1 MFQTKARLRVCRPNH
16 CPSTLKNNIKDL
28 ALLSGP
34 KAFAEPYH
42 VGRPNLGD
50 RKQLMARLNDILDR
64 RWLSNF
70 GHYVQEFEKKIADI
84 SGTKHAIA
92 CSNGTVALE
101 IASRALNLQGEVIV
115 PAFTFI
121 ATAHALQWQEI
132 TPVFADVRAHDH
144 NLDPAQIE
152 RHITPKTTG
161 ILSVHLWG
169 QACDTEAI
177 EAIAKKRKLQ
187 VMYDASHAFGCDS
200 AQGPIGGQGR
210 ATVFSFHATKF
221 INAGEGGAVV
231 TNDDE
236 LAAKMRLMK
245 NFGFR
250 TYDEVIHVGTN
261 GKMDEFSA
269 ALVLTNLESM
279 EEIVAVNRQNHETY
293 RKELEGV
300 PGIRLL
306 ECRPKGRFNHQ
317 YVIAEVEKGCAI
329 SRDSLVKVLWAENFL
344 ARKYFW
350 PGCHR
355 MEPYKSLFPNAY
367 LTLPVT
373 EEISAKILVLPT
385 GQTVNGEVIRKA
397 AELIRFLVKNG
408 PEIEKE
414 LAKKG

>member
-1 MFQTKARLRVCRPNH
+1 MKISLFGAV
-16 CPSTLKNNIKDL
+16 
-28 ALLSGP
+28 P
-34 KAFAEPYH
+34 KFTTAFH
-42 VGRPNLGD
+42 VGRPNLGE
-50 RKQLMARLNDILDR
+50 RSRLMSRLNDILDR

-70 GHYVQEFEKKIADI
+70 GHYVQEFEKKIAQVA
-84 SGTKHAIA
+84 GTKHAIA

-101 IASRALNLQGEVIV
+101 IASRALELEGEVIV

-132 TPVFADVRAHDH
+132 KPVFADVRAFDH
-144 NLDPAQIE
+144 NLDPDQIE

-161 ILSVHLWG
+161 ILGVHLWG

-177 EAIAKKRKLQ
+177 EAIARKRNLQ
-187 VMYDASHAFGCDS
+187 VMYDGSHAFGCD
-200 AQGPIGGQGR
+200 AAKGPIGGQGR

-269 ALVLTNLESM
+269 ALGLTNLEAM
-279 EEIVAVNRQNHETY
+279 EEIVAINRRNYESY
-293 RKELEGV
+293 RKELAGI
-300 PGIRLL
+300 PGIRLM
-306 ECRPKGRFNHQ
+306 EYRPKGGFNYQ
-317 YVIAEVEKGCAI
+317 YVIAEVDKSCAI
-329 SRDSLVKVLWAENFL
+329 SRDSLIKVLWAENFL
-344 ARKYFW
+344 VRKYFW

-373 EEISAKILVLPT
+373 EEVGAKILVLPT
-385 GQTVNGEVIRKA
+385 GQTVDGEVTRKA
-397 AELIRFLVKNG
+397 ADIIRTAVEHG

-414 LAKKG
+414 IKKRNL

>member
-1 MFQTKARLRVCRPNH
+1 MGNRDRLMN
-16 CPSTLKNNIKDL
+16 
-28 ALLSGP
+28 
-34 KAFAEPYH
+34 
-42 VGRPNLGD
+42 
-50 RKQLMARLNDILDR
+50 RLNDILDR

-70 GHYVQEFEKKIADI
+70 GHYVQEFEKRIAEI

-92 CSNGTVALE
+92 CANGTVALE
-101 IASRALNLQGEVIV
+101 IASRALQLEGEVIV

-121 ATAHALQWQEI
+121 ATPHALQWQEI
-132 TPVFADVRAHDH
+132 KPVFADVRASDH
-144 NLDPAQIE
+144 NLDPDQVE

-161 ILSVHLWG
+161 ILGVHLWG

-177 EAIAKKRKLQ
+177 EAIAKKRNLQ
-187 VMYDASHAFGCDS
+187 VMYDASHAFGCDAS
-200 AQGPIGGQGR
+200 NGPIGGQGR

-236 LAAKMRLMK
+236 LAMKMRLMK

-269 ALVLTNLESM
+269 AMGVTNLESM
-279 EEIVAVNRQNHETY
+279 EEIVGVNRANYETY
-293 RKELEGV
+293 KKELAGIA
-300 PGIRLL
+300 GIRLM
-306 ECRPKGRFNHQ
+306 EYRPQGRFNYQ
-317 YVIAEVEKGCAI
+317 YVIAEVDKGCAI

-350 PGCHR
+350 PGCHK
-355 MEPYKSLFPNAY
+355 MEPYKSLFPNAH

-373 EEISAKILVLPT
+373 EEVAAKILVLPT
-385 GQTVNGEVIRKA
+385 GQTVHAEVIRKA
-397 AELIRFLVKNG
+397 AELIRFAVKNG

-414 LAKKG
+414 LARKK

>member
-1 MFQTKARLRVCRPNH
+1 LKK
-16 CPSTLKNNIKDL
+16 SLKNL
-28 ALLSGP
+28 ASLGGP
-34 KAFAEPYH
+34 KAFTEPYH

-70 GHYVQEFEKKIADI
+70 GHYVQGFEKKIAEI
-84 SGTKHAIA
+84 VGTKHAIA

-101 IASRALNLQGEVIV
+101 IASRALGLHGEVIV

-121 ATAHALQWQEI
+121 ATPHALQWQEI

-161 ILSVHLWG
+161 ILGVHLWG

-177 EAIAKKRKLQ
+177 DAIARKRNLQ
-187 VMYDASHAFGCDS
+187 VMYDASHAFGCD
-200 AQGPIGGQGR
+200 AAKGPIGGQGR

-269 ALVLTNLESM
+269 ALGLTNLEAM
-279 EEIVAVNRQNHETY
+279 EEIVAINSRNYEAY
-293 RKELEGV
+293 EKELAGI

-306 ECRPKGRFNHQ
+306 EYRPKGRFNYQ
-317 YVIAEVEKGCAI
+317 YVIAEVDKSCAI

-373 EEISAKILVLPT
+373 EEVAAKILVLPT
-385 GQTVNGEVIRKA
+385 GQTVDGKVIRKA
-397 AELIRFLVKNG
+397 AELIRFVVKHG
-408 PEIEKE
+408 PAIEKE

>member
-1 MFQTKARLRVCRPNH
+1 VCRPNR
-16 CPSTLKNNIKDL
+16 CLNTLKKSPKDL
-28 ALLSGP
+28 ALLGGP
-34 KAFAEPYH
+34 KAFTEPYH

-70 GHYVQEFEKKIADI
+70 GHYVQEFEKKIAEI

-101 IASRALNLQGEVIV
+101 IASRALNLHGEVIV

-152 RHITPKTTG
+152 RHITPKTSG
-161 ILSVHLWG
+161 ILGVHLWG

-177 EAIAKKRKLQ
+177 EAIAKKRNLQ
-187 VMYDASHAFGCDS
+187 VMYDASHAFGCD
-200 AQGPIGGQGR
+200 AAKGPIGGQGR

-269 ALVLTNLESM
+269 ALGLTNLESM
-279 EEIVAVNRQNHETY
+279 EEIVAVNRRNRETY
-293 RKELEGV
+293 RKELEGI

-306 ECRPKGRFNHQ
+306 EYRPKGRFNYQ
-317 YVIAEVEKGCAI
+317 YVIAEVDKSCAI

-373 EEISAKILVLPT
+373 EEVSSKILVLPT
-385 GQTVNGEVIRKA
+385 GQTVDGEAIRKA
-397 AELIRFLVKNG
+397 AELIRFVVKNG
-408 PEIEKE
+408 PAIEKE

>member
-1 MFQTKARLRVCRPNH
+1 MQ
-16 CPSTLKNNIKDL
+16 
-28 ALLSGP
+28 
-34 KAFAEPYH
+34 
-42 VGRPNLGD
+42 
-50 RKQLMARLNDILDR
+50 RLNDILDR

-70 GHYVQEFEKKIADI
+70 GHYVQEFEKRTAEVA
-84 SGTKHAIA
+84 GTKHAIA

-101 IASRALNLQGEVIV
+101 IASRALELEGEVIV

-132 TPVFADVRAHDH
+132 KPVFADVRAFDH
-144 NLDPAQIE
+144 NLDPDQIE

-161 ILSVHLWG
+161 ILGVHLWG

-177 EAIAKKRKLQ
+177 EAIARKRKLQ
-187 VMYDASHAFGCDS
+187 VMYDGSHAFGCDT
-200 AQGPIGGQGR
+200 AKGPIGGQGR

-269 ALVLTNLESM
+269 AMGLTNLESIK
-279 EEIVAVNRQNHETY
+279 EIVEVNRRNYETY
-293 RKELEGV
+293 KKELAGV

-306 ECRPKGRFNHQ
+306 EYRPKGNFNYQ
-317 YVIAEVEKGCAI
+317 YVIAEVDKSCGI
-329 SRDSLVKVLWAENFL
+329 SRDSLIKVLWAENFL
-344 ARKYFW
+344 VRKYFW
-350 PGCHR
+350 PGCHK
-355 MEPYKSLFPNAY
+355 MEPYKSLYPNAY

-373 EEISAKILVLPT
+373 EEVGAKILVLPT
-385 GQTVNGEVIRKA
+385 GQTVDEGVIRKA
-397 AELIRFLVKNG
+397 VDIIKTAVENG
-408 PEIEKE
+408 PEIEQE
-414 LAKKG
+414 IKKRNL